1 MEMQSAG
8 YALKG
13 KSMSRITPAITG
25 TAIGLLA
32 LAAQWSFNWSSPQAY
47 GICVACHSRDM
58 LGWIFNHLISSN
70 IIEVTNAG
78 LFTPLLTVVGIM
90 AGAHL
95 AARRHNVQP
104 NSGVDS
110 NTRMFLLGFL
120 VMTFALL
127 LAACPIRLL
136 LRIAYGE
143 PLALFGGLWM
153 VVGVIAGIAILRR
166 WGS

>member
-1 MEMQSAG
+1 
-8 YALKG
+8 
-13 KSMSRITPAITG
+13 MSRITPVMTG

-32 LAAQWSFNWSSPQAY
+32 VAAQWLFTWSSPQAY

-58 LGWIFNHLISSN
+58 LGWIVNNLVSSTV
-70 IIEVTNAG
+70 IEVTSAG
-78 LFTPLLTVVGIM
+78 AFTPLLTVVGIM
-90 AGAHL
+90 VGAHL
-95 AARRHNVQP
+95 AARRHTVRP
-104 NSGVDS
+104 KSGINS

-136 LRIAYGE
+136 LRIGYGD

-153 VVGVIAGIAILRR
+153 VAGVIGGIAILRR